1 MGRLLCFLLI
11 VPILFCS
18 QANVMVDLF
27 SEASMVEIY
36 KDGQVY
42 ILSEEQQSVFD
53 EIFCEIM
60 DGAIQKPA
68 FAVSL
73 DDLTKEEMKMGF
85 WVKFIFDN
93 TMFKSEM
100 PFDELLF
107 NVTENAH
114 GVNIIR
120 GNDGVYQG
128 RCYYLDLKGTMDTL
142 YDFISQLS
150 VDGHGDIEVE
160 LESQEIEPTMI
171 VSEDKDNDNNSE
183 KDDSLKVDG
192 ESKDLKESDADY
204 DSEDQNKEE
213 NMTKSQKELLEHL
226 Q

>member
-1 MGRLLCFLLI
+1 MGRLLAFLLI
-11 VPILFCS
+11 VPILLCS

-36 KDGQVY
+36 KDGEVY
-42 ILSEEQQSVFD
+42 LLNQEQQKEFD

-60 DGAIQKPA
+60 EGAIQKPA

-73 DDLTKEEMKMGF
+73 DDLTKEEMKSGF

-120 GNDGVYQG
+120 GNDGIYQG
-128 RCYYLDLKGTMDTL
+128 RCYYLDLEGTMNML

-150 VDGHGDIEVE
+150 MNEKEDIGIE
-160 LESQEIEPTMI
+160 LESQEIQPTII
-171 VSEDKDNDNNSE
+171 VSEDKENDNNSE
-183 KDDSLKVDG
+183 KDNSLRANDG
-192 ESKDLKESDADY
+192 KNAKKSDTVLNEESN
-204 DSEDQNKEE
+204 NKEE
-213 NMTKSQKELLEHL
+213 SLTKSQKELLERL

>member
-1 MGRLLCFLLI
+1 MGRLLAFLLI
-11 VPILFCS
+11 VPILLCS
-18 QANVMVDLF
+18 QANIMVDLF

-36 KDGQVY
+36 KDGEVY
-42 ILSEEQQSVFD
+42 LLNQEQQKEFD

-60 DGAIQKPA
+60 EGAIQKPA

-73 DDLTKEEMKMGF
+73 DDLTKEEMKSGF

-120 GNDGVYQG
+120 GNDGIYQG
-128 RCYYLDLKGTMDTL
+128 RCYYLDLEGTMNML
-142 YDFISQLS
+142 YGFISQLS
-150 VDGHGDIEVE
+150 MDEQEDIEIE
-160 LESQEIEPTMI
+160 LESQEIQPTII
-171 VSEDKDNDNNSE
+171 VSEDKENDNNSE
-183 KDDSLKVDG
+183 KDNSLRANDG
-192 ESKDLKESDADY
+192 KNAKKSDTVLNEESN
-204 DSEDQNKEE
+204 NKEE
-213 NMTKSQKELLEHL
+213 SLTKSQKELLERL

>member
-1 MGRLLCFLLI
+1 MGRLLAFLLI
-11 VPILFCS
+11 VPILLCS

-36 KDGQVY
+36 KDGEVY
-42 ILSEEQQSVFD
+42 LLNQEQQKEFD

-60 DGAIQKPA
+60 EGAIQKPA

-73 DDLTKEEMKMGF
+73 DDLTKEEMKSGF

-120 GNDGVYQG
+120 GNDGIYQG
-128 RCYYLDLKGTMDTL
+128 RCYYLDLEGTMNML

-150 VDGHGDIEVE
+150 MNEQEDIEIE
-160 LESQEIEPTMI
+160 LESQEIQPTII
-171 VSEDKDNDNNSE
+171 VSEDKENDNNSE
-183 KDDSLKVDG
+183 KDNSLRANDG
-192 ESKDLKESDADY
+192 KNAKKSDTVLNEESN
-204 DSEDQNKEE
+204 NKEE
-213 NMTKSQKELLEHL
+213 SLTKSQKELLERL

>member
-1 MGRLLCFLLI
+1 MGRLLAFLLI
-11 VPILFCS
+11 VPILLCS
-18 QANVMVDLF
+18 QANIMVDLF

-36 KDGQVY
+36 KDGEVY
-42 ILSEEQQSVFD
+42 LLNQEQQKEFD

-60 DGAIQKPA
+60 EGAIQKPA

-73 DDLTKEEMKMGF
+73 DDLTKEEMKSGF

-100 PFDELLF
+100 QFDELLF

-120 GNDGVYQG
+120 GNDGIYQG
-128 RCYYLDLKGTMDTL
+128 RCYYLDLEGTMNML
-142 YDFISQLS
+142 YDFISQLPM
-150 VDGHGDIEVE
+150 DEQEDIGIE
-160 LESQEIEPTMI
+160 LESQEIQPTII
-171 VSEDKDNDNNSE
+171 VSEDKENDNNSE
-183 KDDSLKVDG
+183 KDNSLRANDG
-192 ESKDLKESDADY
+192 KNAKKSDTVLNEESN
-204 DSEDQNKEE
+204 NKEE
-213 NMTKSQKELLEHL
+213 SLTKSQKELLERL

>member
-1 MGRLLCFLLI
+1 MGRLLAFLLI
-11 VPILFCS
+11 VPILLCS

-36 KDGQVY
+36 KDGEVY
-42 ILSEEQQSVFD
+42 LLNQEQQKEFD

-60 DGAIQKPA
+60 EGAIQKPA

-73 DDLTKEEMKMGF
+73 NDLTKEEMKSGF
-85 WVKFIFDN
+85 WVKFIFNN

-120 GNDGVYQG
+120 GNDGIYQG
-128 RCYYLDLKGTMDTL
+128 RCYYLDLEGTMNML

-150 VDGHGDIEVE
+150 MNEQEDIGIE
-160 LESQEIEPTMI
+160 LESQEIQPTII
-171 VSEDKDNDNNSE
+171 VSEDKENDNNSE
-183 KDDSLKVDG
+183 KDISLRAKDG
-192 ESKDLKESDADY
+192 KNAKKSDTVLNEESN
-204 DSEDQNKEE
+204 NKEE
-213 NMTKSQKELLEHL
+213 SLTKSQKELLERL

>member
-1 MGRLLCFLLI
+1 MGRLLAFLLI
-11 VPILFCS
+11 VPILLCS

-36 KDGQVY
+36 KDGEVY
-42 ILSEEQQSVFD
+42 LLNQEQQKEFD

-60 DGAIQKPA
+60 QGAIQKPA

-73 DDLTKEEMKMGF
+73 DDLTKEEMKSGF

-120 GNDGVYQG
+120 GNDGIYQG
-128 RCYYLDLKGTMDTL
+128 RCYYLDLEGTMNML
-142 YDFISQLS
+142 YDFISQLPMNEKE
-150 VDGHGDIEVE
+150 DIGIE
-160 LESQEIEPTMI
+160 LESQEIQPTII
-171 VSEDKDNDNNSE
+171 VSEDKENDNNSE
-183 KDDSLKVDG
+183 KDNSLRANDG
-192 ESKDLKESDADY
+192 KNAKKSDTVLNEESN
-204 DSEDQNKEE
+204 NKEE
-213 NMTKSQKELLEHL
+213 SLTKSQKELLERL

>member
-1 MGRLLCFLLI
+1 MGRLLAFLLI
-11 VPILFCS
+11 VPILLCS

-27 SEASMVEIY
+27 SEVSMVEIY
-36 KDGQVY
+36 KDGEVY
-42 ILSEEQQSVFD
+42 LLNQEQQKEFD

-60 DGAIQKPA
+60 EGAIQKPA

-73 DDLTKEEMKMGF
+73 DDLTKEEMKSGF

-120 GNDGVYQG
+120 GNDGIYQG
-128 RCYYLDLKGTMDTL
+128 RCYYLDLEGTMNML

-150 VDGHGDIEVE
+150 MNEQEDIEIE
-160 LESQEIEPTMI
+160 LESQEIQPTII
-171 VSEDKDNDNNSE
+171 VSEDKENDNNSE
-183 KDDSLKVDG
+183 KDNSLRANDG
-192 ESKDLKESDADY
+192 KNAKKSDTVLNEESN
-204 DSEDQNKEE
+204 NKEE
-213 NMTKSQKELLEHL
+213 SLTKSQKELLERL

>member
-1 MGRLLCFLLI
+1 MGRLLAFLLI
-11 VPILFCS
+11 VPILLCS

-27 SEASMVEIY
+27 SEVSMVEIY
-36 KDGQVY
+36 KDGEVY
-42 ILSEEQQSVFD
+42 LLNQEQQKEFD

-60 DGAIQKPA
+60 QGAIQKPA

-73 DDLTKEEMKMGF
+73 DDLTKEEMKSGF

-120 GNDGVYQG
+120 GNDGIYQG
-128 RCYYLDLKGTMDTL
+128 RCYYLDLEGTMNML

-150 VDGHGDIEVE
+150 MNEQEDIEIE
-160 LESQEIEPTMI
+160 LESQEIQPTII
-171 VSEDKDNDNNSE
+171 VSEDKENDNNSE
-183 KDDSLKVDG
+183 KDNSLRANDG
-192 ESKDLKESDADY
+192 KNAKKSDTVLNEESN
-204 DSEDQNKEE
+204 NKEE
-213 NMTKSQKELLEHL
+213 SLTKSQKELLERL